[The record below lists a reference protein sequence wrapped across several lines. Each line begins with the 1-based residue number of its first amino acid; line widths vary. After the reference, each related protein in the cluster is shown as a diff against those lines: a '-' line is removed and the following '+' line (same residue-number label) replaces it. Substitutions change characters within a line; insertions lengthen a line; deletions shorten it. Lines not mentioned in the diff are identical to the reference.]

1 MWSVHWEL
9 KPEDFLTFSEV
20 RRLRNS
26 LSRKALQCRNCNRIR
41 IIEYMI
47 IEVGLQTGLRVSEL
61 SELQCG
67 DIVLNGTM
75 SFVKVRN
82 GKGGIPG
89 IVRIGKELIECLKWF
104 FEWKKSASE
113 SMNGDSPVFVSSHT
127 GKELKKRAIQ
137 NLFKRCCI
145 RAGITRSVHVHML
158 RHTYASILYSK
169 SGHNLR
175 LVQTQLRHKS
185 SRTTEAYASVLNE
198 AYKALDD
205 LYK

>member
-9 KPEDFLTFSEV
+9 KPEDFLTFAEV

-26 LSRKALQCRNCNRIR
+26 LSREALQCRNCNRIR

-104 FEWKKSASE
+104 FEWKKSVSE

-137 NLFKRCCI
+137 NLFKRCCQRGVRGQALNFEFCTAGFARSL
-145 RAGITRSVHVHML
+145 RARRPRPYSQSSNL
-158 RHTYASILYSK
+158 SIF
-169 SGHNLR
+169 
-175 LVQTQLRHKS
+175 
-185 SRTTEAYASVLNE
+185 
-198 AYKALDD
+198 
-205 LYK
+205 